1 MARPAQ
7 EKKTCEVCGT
17 PTTKRYR
24 VFDPRVKHYYMNS
37 VLMDGPSPASLCSAS
52 CAKDTLRFYSS
63 GSRKLPKGWRIEQE
77 K

>member
-7 EKKTCEVCGT
+7 EKKKCEVCGT

-24 VFDPRVKHYYMNS
+24 VFDPSVKRYYVNS
-37 VLMDGPSPASLCSAS
+37 KLMDGPSPASLCSAS
-52 CAKDTLRFYSS
+52 CAKDTLRHL
-63 GSRKLPKGWRIEQE
+63 GKLPKGWRVEQE